1 MRTLRSQ
8 LILSHV
14 LPFLVVLPLLTLVL
28 LILIET
34 QVLLTSLS
42 QRATEQATLLAQAV
56 RSQLNV
62 LDNPEQAQAFIAGL
76 NLSLDGRV
84 MLLASDGRRL
94 AVGGAPDDGDRQY
107 LSPASVATALQ
118 GQTSVLVSYDL
129 EEQRADVLVPI
140 SDASGRVVG
149 VVGVTRTLGGLNSVL
164 GSLRLVILA
173 ALLVELVLGVALGVL
188 LAHRLA
194 RPINSTASAVID
206 LAEGRPMETLVEEGP
221 REIRQLAGAANELAE
236 RLRLL
241 EETRRRSLANVVH
254 EIGRPLGAVRS
265 AIHVLRGPV
274 GDDPAIR
281 AELLGGAE
289 AQIERMQP
297 LLDDLAQLH
306 GQVSGGFTL
315 NRQPVAIGEWL
326 PPVLLPWRAAAL
338 DKGLDWQ
345 AHVPERLP
353 VLSIDPDRLAQVLGN
368 LLSNAIKYTPA
379 GGRVAVT
386 AGMEGQEVWMCVA
399 DNGPGIA
406 ADEQQRVFEPFY
418 RSQRDRRFPQG
429 LGLGLT
435 IARDLVLAH
444 DGRLTLDSQPPEG
457 SRFTVYLP
465 V

>member
-56 RSQLNV
+56 RSQMSV

-94 AVGGAPDDGDRQY
+94 AVGGAPDDGDGQY

-149 VVGVTRTLGGLNSVL
+149 VVGVTRTLSGLNSVL

-173 ALLVELVLGVALGVL
+173 ALVVELVLGVALGVL
-188 LAHRLA
+188 LARRLA
-194 RPINSTASAVID
+194 RPINSTASAVVD

-353 VLSIDPDRLAQVLGN
+353 VLSIDPDRLAQVVGN

-386 AGMEGQEVWMCVA
+386 AGMEGQEVWICVA

-406 ADEQQRVFEPFY
+406 LDEQQRVFEPFY

-444 DGRLTLDSQPPEG
+444 EGRLTLDSQPPAG

-465 V
+465 A